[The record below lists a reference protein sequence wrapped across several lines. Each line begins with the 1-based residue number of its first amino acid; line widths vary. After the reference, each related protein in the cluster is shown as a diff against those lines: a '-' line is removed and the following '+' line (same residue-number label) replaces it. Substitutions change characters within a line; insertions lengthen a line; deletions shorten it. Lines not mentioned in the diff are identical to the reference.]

1 MDKLTEEQKEK
12 VEKNHN
18 LIYSFAIKYKL
29 DIEDYYDVLS
39 ISLCKAALYFDE
51 TRKNSFSTFA
61 YKIMLNDIRT
71 VARNDRKKQ
80 KIGKLIYYQDDT
92 NENHKSD
99 FLDIIPD
106 DRVNIEDDIIF
117 KFHINEIMNKLSDR
131 DLKILYLLM
140 DGYTQREIGKMINT
154 SQVLVSRTKKKITNL
169 IRRIR
174 NESIN

>member
-1 MDKLTEEQKEK
+1 
-12 VEKNHN
+12 
-18 LIYSFAIKYKL
+18 
-29 DIEDYYDVLS
+29 
-39 ISLCKAALYFDE
+39 
-51 TRKNSFSTFA
+51 
-61 YKIMLNDIRT
+61 MLNDIRT

-140 DGYTQREIGKMINT
+140 DGYTQREIGKIIKKT
-154 SQVLVSRTKKKITNL
+154 QVTVSRTKKKIINL
-169 IRRIR
+169 IKE
-174 NESIN
+174 NL